1 MLEELVSI
9 LAFGVAAATLFVP
22 RNRIRA
28 RFDANDDSE
37 STGSRRRCSLALR
50 DERTR
55 KRR

>member
-9 LAFGVAAATLFVP
+9 LAYWRRRGGAVRAP
-22 RNRIRA
+22 DRIRA

-37 STGSRRRCSLALR
+37 STGSRRRCSVALR

-55 KRR
+55 ERR